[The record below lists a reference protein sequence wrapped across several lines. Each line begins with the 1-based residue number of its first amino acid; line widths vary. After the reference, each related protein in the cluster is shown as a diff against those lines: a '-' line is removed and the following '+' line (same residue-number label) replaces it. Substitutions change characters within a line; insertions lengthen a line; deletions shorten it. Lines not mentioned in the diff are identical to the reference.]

1 MGKIDVEISNIGGI
15 EKMKTTLQIGS
26 VNLVKG
32 KSSSG
37 KSSLMRGIHL
47 AIVGRPPMEDIY
59 EEEVETLHLNDRTSD
74 QALLLRGSSSGSVSI
89 SAPSGKMSV
98 TIPKSGIIKGTNS
111 VSKGLFTTML
121 SVLPPTRLY
130 RAITNSDPDDPN
142 NFHWVLKDLS
152 AAGNYQTWH
161 NKLSSLDQEVKTI
174 RMKLNTWKSSLEGAD
189 SRREEIKNELNA
201 IRKRVIER
209 SESKGHEVVEYQKK
223 KISAEEAEQTNKE
236 EFQRLDGEFRQAES
250 ANTRQTQ
257 RKESAEIDLKKAKRV
272 LDQAEDLLDM
282 DFIEPTEEIA
292 KLDADITTAKLEVE
306 KASGESLS
314 TAHKE
319 SNAVYQEERDKILGA
334 APRFVKAH
342 DPVIG
347 ESGDSAAHTAALE
360 KLQAAKSKR
369 DRIVGDYLDKK
380 RRFGM
385 AEQQAAAARADR
397 QSARATINEANQNM
411 TLTSGQLE
419 QMKDNRDSSKRLYD
433 GARNTLADLRRN
445 QSTDDPKDIADQN
458 EQTKLQDEL
467 ASLENTTSFE
477 VRFTSLNELPNQTRI
492 LSQEDAET
500 LLGSGEGGKANETLI
515 KTHLLKGESEIRA
528 LLIAEIDRGLLHDL
542 SATSVWAAEEADRQS
557 QETRRVFN
565 EVGTTLFN
573 RLKFSPFTSVSLNT
587 NYQLEIGR
595 ADGTTTGLTGAF
607 GERMIIAAAILIAMR
622 KAYTPEVP
630 ILMFDGVLESLDPKP
645 RKELLSFLG
654 EYAKTEGVAVV
665 ATEFDSGN
673 AVATVMAV

>member
-15 EKMKTTLQIGS
+15 EKMKTSLQIGS
-26 VNLVKG
+26 VNMVKG

-47 AIVGRPPMEDIY
+47 GIVGRPPMTEIY
-59 EEEVETLHLNDRTSD
+59 EEEAETLHLNDRTSD

-89 SAPSGKMSV
+89 NAPSGKMTV
-98 TIPKSGIIKGTNS
+98 TIPNSGIIKGTNS

-121 SVLPPTRLY
+121 SALPPTRLY
-130 RAITNSDPDDPN
+130 RAVNNPNPDDPD
-142 NFHWVLKDLS
+142 NFHWVLADLTT
-152 AAGNYQTWH
+152 ATHYQTWH
-161 NKLSSLDQEVKTI
+161 RKLSSLDQEVKTI
-174 RMKLNTWKSSLEGAD
+174 RTKFNTWKSSLEGAD
-189 SRREEIKNELNA
+189 SRRQEIKNELDA

-209 SESKGHEVVEYQKK
+209 SESKGHEVVEINK
-223 KISAEEAEQTNKE
+223 KIASAEEIEQTNKE

-250 ANTRQTQ
+250 ANARQTQ
-257 RKESAEIDLKKAKRV
+257 RIESAKIELKKAQRV
-272 LDQAEDLLDM
+272 LDQAEDLLEM
-282 DFIEPTEEIA
+282 DFIEPKTT
-292 KLDADITTAKLEVE
+292 KLDADIAAAELEVE
-306 KASGESLS
+306 KASGASLS
-314 TAHKE
+314 SAHKE
-319 SNAVYQEERDKILGA
+319 SNTVYQEEREKILGA

-347 ESGDSAAHTAALE
+347 ESGDSEAHTAAEE

-369 DRIVGDYLDKK
+369 DSIVGDYLDKK

-385 AEQQAAAARADR
+385 AEQQAAAARADI

-411 TLTSGQLE
+411 TLTTGQLQ
-419 QMKDNRDSSKRLYD
+419 QMREKRDSSKRMYD
-433 GARNTLADLRRN
+433 GARETLADLRSK
-445 QSTDDPKDIADQN
+445 QSTDDPDDIADRN
-458 EQTKLQDEL
+458 AQTKLQDEL

-477 VRFTSLNELPNQTRI
+477 VRFNSLNELPNQTRI
-492 LSQEDAET
+492 LSQEDAEAR
-500 LLGSGEGGKANETLI
+500 LGSGEGGKANETLI
-515 KTHLLKGESEIRA
+515 KTHLLKGESEIMS

-542 SATSVWAAEEADRQS
+542 SATSVWAAEESDRQS

-573 RLKFSPFTSVSLNT
+573 RLKVSPITSVSLNT
-587 NYQLEIGR
+587 NYQLEIEWS
-595 ADGTTTGLTGAF
+595 DGKKTGLTGAG

-665 ATEFDSGN
+665 ASEFDSGN